1 MKKSILYLILL
12 LPLLGMAQEAIN
24 AASLL
29 SGSYLQAVP
38 PSSGYTDLNA
48 GDVNPY
54 SPEAL
59 FDQSPKI
66 WRSKKKADLPMEC
79 IIEFTELYKLHA
91 FILDSR
97 VEDEKAAVTKVQV
110 LKSDAV
116 VGFDFKP
123 IGTYEIEL
131 NQKNRIEID
140 TVQARRLKIVFLAN
154 NGHKKYTELREFE
167 ALGYYVNPS
176 IKTIDVTGL
185 WKSNW
190 GNIVLK
196 QNGGSIYGAY
206 TYRNGKVNFG
216 GIDRTQLSFKWT
228 EDITGPGRAILFMN
242 AEGDRLTGL
251 WCYNTDWS
259 KYGYWIITRE
269 DAVPIET
276 EVSVTIETEVS
287 ATTDTEVS
295 ATNQA
300 EPEEEVEYAANDN
313 IVEELKAELDEQK
326 KLIMYGINFETNSA
340 VLKESSKG
348 VLSNLGVLLQKVADL
363 KLSIEGHTDSD
374 GSDSYNLELSEKRA
388 KAVKAFLIAE
398 YNIDDSRLRAKG
410 MGESYPIADN
420 GNAVGKAANRRVELK
435 PF

>member
-1 MKKSILYLILL
+1 MKKAIFYLVVLVL
-12 LPLLGMAQEAIN
+12 MPLPNMAQEAIN

-48 GDVNPY
+48 GDVNLY

-59 FDQSPKI
+59 FDQSSKI
-66 WRSKKKADLPMEC
+66 WRSRKKADLPMEC

-91 FILDSR
+91 FAFDTR
-97 VEDEKAAVTKVQV
+97 VENESAGATKVQV
-110 LKSDAV
+110 LKSDV
-116 VGFDFKP
+116 VIGFDFEP
-123 IGTYEIEL
+123 IGTYELKPNLRNHID
-131 NQKNRIEID
+131 ID

-154 NGHKKYTELREFE
+154 NGNKKYTEMREFE
-167 ALGYYVNPS
+167 ALGFYANPN

-190 GNIVLK
+190 GDIVLK
-196 QNGGSIYGAY
+196 QDGGSIYGAY

-269 DAVPIET
+269 DAVPIEK
-276 EVSVTIETEVS
+276 EVPLS
-287 ATTDTEVS
+287 
-295 ATNQA
+295 NQA
-300 EPEEEVEYAANDN
+300 KPDEKLSYSANDQ
-313 IVEELKAELDEQK
+313 VVKELKAELEEQN

-348 VLSNLGVLLQKVADL
+348 VLSNLGVLLQEDANL
-363 KLSIEGHTDSD
+363 KLGIEGHTDSD

-388 KAVKAFLIAE
+388 RAVKAYLVAE
-398 YNIDDSRLRAKG
+398 FKIDDSRLRAKG

>member
-1 MKKSILYLILL
+1 MKKPILYLMVLM
-12 LPLLGMAQEAIN
+12 PLLGTAQEAIN

-48 GDVNPY
+48 GDVNLY

-91 FILDSR
+91 FVIDTR
-97 VEDEKAAVTKVQV
+97 VELEAAAVTKVQV
-110 LKSDAV
+110 LKSDV
-116 VGFDFKP
+116 VIGFDFKP
-123 IGTYEIEL
+123 IGTYEL
-131 NQKNRIEID
+131 NPDQINRIDID
-140 TVQARRLKIVFLAN
+140 TVEARRLKIVFLAN
-154 NGHKKYTELREFE
+154 NGHKKYNELREIE
-167 ALGYYVNPS
+167 ALGYYANPN

-190 GNIVLK
+190 GDIVLK

-269 DAVPIET
+269 EAVPIET
-276 EVSVTIETEVS
+276 EVLV
-287 ATTDTEVS
+287 
-295 ATNQA
+295 TNQA
-300 EPEEEVEYAANDN
+300 QPEQKVTYSANDK
-313 IVEELKAELDEQK
+313 VVKELKAELEEQN
-326 KLIMYGINFETNSA
+326 KLILYGINFETNSA

-348 VLSNLGVLLQKVADL
+348 VLSNLGVLLQEDTNL
-363 KLSIEGHTDSD
+363 KLVIEGHTDSD

-388 KAVKAFLIAE
+388 KAVRAYLAAE
-398 YNIDDSRLRAKG
+398 YKINDSRLRAKG

-420 GNAVGKAANRRVELK
+420 TNAVGKAANRRVELK

>member
-1 MKKSILYLILL
+1 MKKIILYLIVLIP
-12 LPLLGMAQEAIN
+12 LPALAKEVIN

-38 PSSGYTDLNA
+38 PSKGYTDLNA

-66 WRSKKKADLPMEC
+66 WRSKRKADLPMDC

-91 FILDSR
+91 LVMDTR
-97 VEDEKAAVTKVQV
+97 VEIEDAAVRKVQV
-110 LKSDAV
+110 FKSDV
-116 VGFDFKP
+116 VAGFDFESL
-123 IGTYEIEL
+123 GTYEL
-131 NQKNRIEID
+131 QPNQVNHIDID
-140 TVQARRLKIVFLAN
+140 TVEARRLKIVFLEN
-154 NGHKKYTELREFE
+154 NGHKRYSELREFE
-167 ALGYYVNPS
+167 ALGFYAKPN

-190 GNIVLK
+190 GDIVLK

-216 GIDRTQLSFKWT
+216 GIDRSQLSFKWT

-269 DAVPIET
+269 KAVPIQKEVAVKET
-276 EVSVTIETEVS
+276 
-287 ATTDTEVS
+287 
-295 ATNQA
+295 A
-300 EPEEEVEYAANDN
+300 EDPKPAINYTANDK
-313 IVEELKAELDEQK
+313 VVKELKAELEEQK
-326 KLIMYGINFETNSA
+326 KLILYGINFETNSA
-340 VLKESSKG
+340 VLKESSKA
-348 VLSNLGVLLQKVADL
+348 VLSNLGMLMQTEPDL
-363 KLSIEGHTDSD
+363 KLRVKGHTDSD
-374 GSDSYNLELSEKRA
+374 GSDLYNLELSEKRA
-388 KAVKAFLIAE
+388 LAVKAYLEEQFEIAE
-398 YNIDDSRLRAKG
+398 ARLRAKG
-410 MGESYPIADN
+410 MGEAIPIAEN
-420 GNAVGKAANRRVELK
+420 NSAVGKAANRRVELE